1 MRSFNKYLTE
11 EQALRIKRTFVDAA
25 ERLLENDPYISF
37 WDLLAEHKVIPPIR
51 QPRPSP
57 DIIEASGYKHDGMGN
72 IIGKHG
78 RILKGSTTT
87 DSKSFHGKPI
97 DPYRRYN
104 LRIKDLGRKD
114 AVRGNHGEWT
124 CQAHTLIFALVHRRW
139 PRDGMVIDHIDG
151 DPRNNHPD
159 NLREVTNRENNPHVK
174 KLEQNTIKP
183 IKTNNIDT
191 HTNLLD
197 FLNDGTI

>member
-57 DIIEASGYKHDGMGN
+57 DIIEASGYRHDGNGGL
-72 IIGKHG
+72 IGKRGNKLKLSGGGG
-78 RILKGSTTT
+78 RGGTYKG
-87 DSKSFHGKPI
+87 
-97 DPYRRYN
+97 YN
-104 LRIKDLGRKD
+104 LYIPGYGSLSGARYPLWSI
-114 AVRGNHGEWT
+114 
-124 CQAHTLIFALVHRRW
+124 QSHTLIFALVHRRW
-139 PRDGMVIDHIDG
+139 PRDGYVIDHIDN
-151 DPRNNHPD
+151 DPLNNHPD
-159 NLREVTNRENNPHVK
+159 NLREITHYQNNHTIK

>member
-11 EQALRIKRTFVDAA
+11 EQALRIKKTFVDAA
-25 ERLLENDPYISF
+25 ARLLENDPYISF

-51 QPRPSP
+51 GPRPTP
-57 DIIEASGYKHDGMGN
+57 KQIEDAGYRHDGKGN
-72 IIGKHG
+72 IIGKHR
-78 RILKGSTTT
+78 RILKGCTGNK
-87 DSKSFHGKPI
+87 DQYKRH
-97 DPYRRYN
+97 N
-104 LRIKDLGRKD
+104 LRVPGFGR
-114 AVRGNHGEWT
+114 NGEWT
-124 CQAHTLIFALVHRRW
+124 PQEHTLIFALVHRRW

-174 KLEQNTIKP
+174 RESNTIKP
-183 IKTNNIDT
+183 IKTNNINT

-197 FLNDGTI
+197 FFNDGTI